1 MIISMKKFAA
11 FAGATLL
18 AALVAGCST
27 CASCPCENA
36 PKISVFSSTIENI
49 AKYHGVSYAQA
60 ADMLRAAG
68 VDGFDCAY
76 NSSKLADYAAT
87 SLKPANLYGFM
98 KFYTEDGGRK
108 QCDEFVAT
116 AVKYGVSRI
125 MCVPS
130 NFTDGR
136 ENEAEFL
143 KNLEGVKYL
152 VAQGR
157 KYGVAV
163 TIEDYGGDDNPCS
176 WIKYLKRFMN
186 EIPELRYALDSGNL
200 VHAGRG
206 EDILEMMRFSDGRI
220 EHVHLKD
227 FKHGGNRA
235 RETVGLGN
243 VPNAEIVRTMNAKG
257 YDGWYTL
264 EDLVGENRYED
275 VVRQAA
281 VVRYWCSGK

>member
-1 MIISMKKFAA
+1 MFAMKNIII
-11 FAGATLL
+11 FAGAALF
-18 AALVAGCST
+18 AAAFSGCST
-27 CASCPCENA
+27 CGSCPCANS
-36 PKISVFSSTIENI
+36 PKISVFSSTIDNV
-49 AKYHGVSYAQA
+49 AKNYGISYAKA
-60 ADMLRAAG
+60 ADKLREAG

-76 NSSKLADYAAT
+76 NSDRLPEYAAT
-87 SLKPANLYGFM
+87 SLKPANLYGFI

-116 AVKYGVSRI
+116 AVKYGVKRI

-136 ENEAEFL
+136 ENEAEFA
-143 KNLEGVKYL
+143 KNVEGVRYL
-152 VAQGR
+152 VAQGL

-163 TIEDYGGDDNPCS
+163 TVEDYGGDNNPCS

-186 EIPELRYALDSGNL
+186 EIPELKYALDSGNL

-206 EDILEMMRFSDGRI
+206 EDILEMMRFAQGRI

-227 FKHGGNRA
+227 FKHGGNRV
-235 RETVGLGN
+235 RETLGLGN
-243 VPNAEIVRTMNAKG
+243 VPNAEIVRTMNAQG

-264 EDLVGENRYED
+264 EDLVGESRYED
-275 VVRQAA
+275 VVRQVA
-281 VVRYWCSGK
+281 VVRFWCSGK